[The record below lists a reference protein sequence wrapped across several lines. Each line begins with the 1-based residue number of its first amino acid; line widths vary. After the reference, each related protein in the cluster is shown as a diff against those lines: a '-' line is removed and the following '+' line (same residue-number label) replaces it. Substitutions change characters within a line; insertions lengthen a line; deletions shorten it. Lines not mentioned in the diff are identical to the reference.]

1 MKKIKVI
8 ARFLMAFILTISIV
22 CFVLIYILSNTFLS
36 EKYILSSLKK
46 ADYYNKIYE
55 SVESNFEKYIQ
66 QSGLDEKVI
75 KNIVKKEQVEQ
86 DTKRIVVSIFDGL
99 HEEISTKEIEQNLK
113 NNIAKS
119 VNIDSLGTEEKKAI
133 DDFIQQICQEYKTT
147 ISNSNYEVQIHSGY
161 KKVMNLVNIF
171 KKITSI
177 TIGVCIIILC
187 LLSLKRP
194 YKIITNIAISFVAS
208 GLVLTIVNIYIN
220 TKIKVQYI
228 SILNDIISSVV
239 RNIATDILA
248 NILKYGI
255 LLLVGGLILSIISNY
270 VHNTTKY
277 KSLMYDDAS
286 KEK

>member
-22 CFVLIYILSNTFLS
+22 GFVLIYTLSNTILS

-55 SVESNFEKYIQ
+55 LVESNFEKYIQ
-66 QSGLDEKVI
+66 QSGLDGKVI
-75 KNIVKKEQVEQ
+75 KNIVTKEQVEQ
-86 DTKRIVVSIFDGL
+86 DTKKIIVSIFDGL
-99 HEEISTKEIEQNLK
+99 HEEISTKEIEQNLN

-133 DDFIQQICQEYKTT
+133 NDFTVQICQEYKET
-147 ISNSNYEVQIHSGY
+147 IANSNYEVQINSGY
-161 KKVMNLVNIF
+161 KKVMNLANKF
-171 KKITSI
+171 KESI
-177 TIGVCIIILC
+177 SIAIGVCTVILC
-187 LLSLKRP
+187 LLSLRRP
-194 YKIITNIAISFVAS
+194 YKIITNIAISFISS
-208 GLVLTIVNIYIN
+208 GLILTIINIYIN
-220 TKIKVQYI
+220 TKVKVQYI

-239 RNIATDILA
+239 SNIAIDILLKL
-248 NILKYGI
+248 LKYGI
-255 LLLVGGLILSIISNY
+255 LLSIAGLVLSVIANF

>member
-1 MKKIKVI
+1 MKKLKVI

-22 CFVLIYILSNTFLS
+22 GFVLIYTLSNTILS

-66 QSGLDEKVI
+66 QSGLDEEVI
-75 KNIVKKEQVEQ
+75 KNIVTKEQIEQ

-99 HEEISTKEIEQNLK
+99 YEEISTKEIEQNLK

-119 VNIDSLGTEEKKAI
+119 VNTDSLSTEEKKAI
-133 DDFIQQICQEYKTT
+133 DDFTAQICKEYKET
-147 ISNSNYEVQIHSGY
+147 IANSNYEVQINSGY
-161 KKVMNLVNIF
+161 KKVMNLANKF
-171 KKITSI
+171 KKLVSI
-177 TIGVCIIILC
+177 TIGACIIILC

-194 YKIITNIAISFVAS
+194 YKIITHIAISFIAS
-208 GLVLTIVNIYIN
+208 GLVLTIINIYIN
-220 TKIKVQYI
+220 TKVKVQYI
-228 SILNDIISSVV
+228 AVLNDIISAVV
-239 RNIATDILA
+239 SNIATDILA

-255 LLLVGGLILSIISNY
+255 LLFVVGLILSIIANF

-277 KSLMYDDAS
+277 RSLMYDDTS